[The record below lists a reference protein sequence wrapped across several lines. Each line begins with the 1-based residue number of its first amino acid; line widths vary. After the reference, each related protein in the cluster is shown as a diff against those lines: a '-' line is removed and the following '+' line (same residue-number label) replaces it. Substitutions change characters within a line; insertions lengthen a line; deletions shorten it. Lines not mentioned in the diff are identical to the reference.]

1 MFGDGLEGADLHFH
15 AGAGSGFDG
24 GHRAFAAD
32 EGDVDATGGHQLV
45 AFLEAV
51 AIGLLFLG
59 FLTLRADEEEVEHGY
74 HQHNHDAGFPT
85 IGDVEE
91 YEFSHFLF
99 FFVEINV

>member
-45 AFLEAV
+45 AFLETVAV
-51 AIGLLFLG
+51 GLLFFG
-59 FLTLRADEEEVEHGY
+59 FLSLGPDKEEVEDSNHGDD
-74 HQHNHDAGFPT
+74 HDNGFPCV
-85 IGDVEE
+85 GDAEE
-91 YEFSHFLF
+91 D
-99 FFVEINV
+99 